1 LKISEFIFYTGCGV
15 VGGWLVLE
23 VYKYLMEEQAE
34 EISILKRKVRQLS
47 VSSKNQFNNYDSKL
61 LELEK
66 NRSQTDKLG
75 TVKKKRKIK

>member
-1 LKISEFIFYTGCGV
+1 MGGC
-15 VGGWLVLE
+15 LVLE

-47 VSSKNQFNNYDSKL
+47 VSSKDQFNSYDSKL
-61 LELEK
+61 LEIEK
-66 NRSQTDKLG
+66 NRSQTNKLG